1 MEVIFTPRYNFEI
14 GKIAKFIAFDSKV
27 RANAFIDGV
36 ERACFSL
43 VDMPYKCRK
52 SIHFDDENVRDL
64 IYKGYVVPYSIENGV
79 ILILGI
85 YKENSW
91 ESGF

>member
-27 RANAFIDGV
+27 RANAFMDSV
-36 ERACFSL
+36 ERAYFSL

-52 SIHFDDENVRDL
+52 SINFNDENVRDL
-64 IYKGYVVPYSIENGV
+64 VFKGYVLPYRIKGDF
-79 ILILGI
+79 IYILGI